1 MLGYLKNIPKKII
14 HGPRVIFSRRSH
26 FGEMFKNSRYIFLN
40 CVKTVHVRNNSF
52 TGLSTKSIATIL
64 VPYYIKLPKF
74 FGSRDRISRGGFGFW
89 DFSPIFEIEYA
100 LQIVLV

>member
-1 MLGYLKNIPKKII
+1 MVLKK
-14 HGPRVIFSRRSH
+14 SH
-26 FGEMFKNSRYIFLN
+26 FAKIFKNARDVFSN
-40 CVKTVHVRNNSF
+40 CVKTVNVGNNSF

-64 VPYYIKLPKF
+64 VPYIKLPKF
-74 FGSRDRISRGGFGFW
+74 FGSRDIISRGGFGFW

>member
-1 MLGYLKNIPKKII
+1 
-14 HGPRVIFSRRSH
+14 
-26 FGEMFKNSRYIFLN
+26 MFKNSRYIFSN
-40 CVKTVHVRNNSF
+40 YVKTVHVRDNSF

-64 VPYYIKLPKF
+64 VPYIKLPKF

-100 LQIVLV
+100 L